1 MKSLTNLKNF
11 RENIQIIEEGTR
23 PPKPKPTAPAEIMD
37 AVRSHPNAEVMLNQW
52 DFRPNER
59 SGRMYINGAYFPQY
73 TWIDKKDGYCEYR
86 FKSRGHIYGGE
97 TLPENQIG
105 DLLTLLLGEYFKRGV
120 NSKLMGITMGDFQR
134 EFDKDKQWMI
144 DNFSYDP
151 KKFYASLVD
160 KIKGESFKSSSVDLS
175 LLDLGPLKE
184 LEKNGFVGVREYDM
198 DSINILKK
206 QIQVAPRLDFMNDII
221 KDFFN
226 PFGISFEPHKSYR
239 AGISFGIKL
248 QGKDGVSIVNQTRPG
263 HYRDPTGIYSIS
275 EITYLPEVKIKA
287 KSKEELDNFFYEG
300 LKKSMRKW
308 ISPFRFNFQDEIG
321 RSRDLSARFFLEPS
335 RPSSDEINDFKGV
348 LSSGMIKANE
358 IYCDYIFENKS
369 KDEFIDDLRDLIFD
383 ITMFLL
389 SYSSS
394 YAI

>member
-11 RENIQIIEEGTR
+11 RENIRIIEEGTR

-59 SGRMYINGAYFPQY
+59 SGRMYISGAYFPQY

-120 NSKLMGITMGDFQR
+120 NSRLMGITMGDFQR

-144 DNFSYDP
+144 DNFSNDTR
-151 KKFYASLVD
+151 KFYASLVD
-160 KIKGESFKSSSVDLS
+160 KIKGESFNSSSVDLS

-184 LEKNGFVGVREYDM
+184 LEKKGFVGVREYDM
-198 DSINILKK
+198 DSSNILKK
-206 QIQVAPRLDFMNDII
+206 QIGVAPRLDFMNDVI

-226 PFGISFEPHKSYR
+226 PFGIAFRPYKSYS
-239 AGISFGIKL
+239 ASIPFGIKL
-248 QGKDGVSIVNQTRPG
+248 QGRDGVSIVNQTRPG
-263 HYRDPTGIYSIS
+263 HYRAPTGIYSIP
-275 EITYLPEVKIKA
+275 EITYFPQVKIKA

-300 LKKSMRKW
+300 LKKSMQKY
-308 ISPFRFNFQDEIG
+308 ISPFNFDFQDETG
-321 RSRDLSARFFLEPS
+321 RSSPLDARFFLEPS
-335 RPSSDEINDFKGV
+335 RPSADESDHFTNMLF
-348 LSSGMIKANE
+348 SGMTKANE
-358 IYCDYIFENKS
+358 IYCDYVFENKP
-369 KDEFIDDLRDLIFD
+369 KDEFIEDLRDLIFD

-389 SYSSS
+389 SYSRS
-394 YAI
+394 YVI